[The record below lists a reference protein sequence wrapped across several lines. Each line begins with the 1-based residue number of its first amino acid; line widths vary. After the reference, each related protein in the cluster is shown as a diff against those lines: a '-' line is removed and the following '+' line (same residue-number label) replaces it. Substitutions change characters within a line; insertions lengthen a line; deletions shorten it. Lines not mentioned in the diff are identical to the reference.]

1 MIDWSLQITLHFS
14 FWILQSNQSVEYLK
28 QHISK
33 IISQNEAIMEGV
45 EPALQK
51 KYHKIVG
58 IPRNSNSYS
67 NMMPEMHIQPYASAI
82 APANKNCTEDMVL
95 KSDYQEPSSIDSL
108 KTKSRP
114 FPTLQQQA
122 QQALKKSNSV
132 TAKNHTALNLSIDP
146 QPLNLSNS
154 SGEANRKKLSG
165 IESIHGNSPMASTSN
180 APDMSTAPSNT
191 PYENHHPQNPER
203 SIIKSLL
210 LNSRGL
216 AVPTTGEGEDAVYIC
231 PLCNIS
237 FRSADNLQ
245 YHTKCYCQGT
255 PQVSLSLS
263 VHTIGSPHSAP
274 ISPVGSPSH
283 KYFRSNSFNLYHH
296 PEKYSPNT
304 LAKLASSSLRHHR
317 TPLSLAKLAAQQAAG
332 YYLNKVP
339 ANAASLYSVASLGG
353 VSSSLFKPSIGNTST
368 SASSISSIATE
379 SQSVSSQCIQIT
391 KQLMDASLPSPGP
404 LLGKTRLVDHYN
416 VPRMASQ
423 QKENPGCSTKMETT
437 PASVETSLFLPN
449 SNKITPKDQTQLPM
463 NEEPYTPRSQKLL
476 QMCGGDV
483 TIVEKT
489 VEKTP
494 RFGSSGGSIVSISS
508 SSDSIPENSPLSIR
522 SGLLS
527 GGSIIELPTKRK
539 SITSSVPISPGT
551 LQQSLPNLSRLNCNQ
566 SILNNYFQ
574 FPSAINSIT
583 AYNPLTLPPN
593 QQEFHSDLPAAIEAT
608 KIIHGGKLAISHT
621 FFLSELQFIGTIYR
635 FSFLLKEK

>member
-1 MIDWSLQITLHFS
+1 
-14 FWILQSNQSVEYLK
+14 
-28 QHISK
+28 
-33 IISQNEAIMEGV
+33 MEGV

-58 IPRNSNSYS
+58 IPRNCNSYA

-82 APANKNCTEDMVL
+82 TPASKNSEDMQL
-95 KSDYQEPSSIDSL
+95 KSDYQESSSIESP
-108 KTKSRP
+108 KAKSRP

-122 QQALKKSNSV
+122 QQALKKSNS
-132 TAKNHTALNLSIDP
+132 TTTKSHTALNLSIDP

-154 SGEANRKKLSG
+154 SGEANRRKLSG
-165 IESIHGNSPMASTSN
+165 IESIRGSSPMASTSN
-180 APDMSTAPSNT
+180 APDLNT
-191 PYENHHPQNPER
+191 VPPNATYENHHPQNPER

-210 LNSRGL
+210 LNSKGL

-263 VHTIGSPHSAP
+263 AHTTGSPHSAP

-296 PEKYSPNT
+296 SEKYSPNT

-339 ANAASLYSVASLGG
+339 ANAASLYSVASLSGI
-353 VSSSLFKPSIGNTST
+353 SSSIFKPSIGNSST
-368 SASSISSIATE
+368 SASSAGSTASE

-416 VPRMASQ
+416 APRIASQ
-423 QKENPGCSTKMETT
+423 QKETPGSSTKMETT
-437 PASVETSLFLPN
+437 PAPVETSLFLPN
-449 SNKITPKDQTQLPM
+449 SNKATQKDQTHLPM
-463 NEEPYTPRSQKLL
+463 NEEQFTPRTQKLL

-483 TIVEKT
+483 TIVET
-489 VEKTP
+489 VEKSI

-527 GGSIIELPTKRK
+527 GGSIIELPSKRK
-539 SITSSVPISPGT
+539 SITSNVPISPGT

-566 SILNNYFQ
+566 SLLSNYFQ

-583 AYNPLTLPPN
+583 AYNPLTLPTN

-608 KIIHGGKLAISHT
+608 KIIHGGKFVQSTT
-621 FFLSELQFIGTIYR
+621 FNLNV
-635 FSFLLKEK
+635 

>member
-1 MIDWSLQITLHFS
+1 
-14 FWILQSNQSVEYLK
+14 
-28 QHISK
+28 
-33 IISQNEAIMEGV
+33 MEGV

-51 KYHKIVG
+51 KYHKIIG
-58 IPRNSNSYS
+58 IPRNSNSYI
-67 NMMPEMHIQPYASAI
+67 NMPEMHMQTYEFASTSA
-82 APANKNCTEDMVL
+82 AAAAASPLPTNKNSDEMQV
-95 KSDYQEPSSIDSL
+95 KSDYHEPSSIDSA
-108 KTKSRP
+108 KAKSRP

-122 QQALKKSNSV
+122 QQALKKSNSE
-132 TAKNHTALNLSIDP
+132 TTKSHAALNLSIDL

-154 SGEANRKKLSG
+154 SAETNRKKQSG
-165 IESIHGNSPMASTSN
+165 IESIHLSSSVASTSN
-180 APDMSTAPSNT
+180 APDLSTAPSNT
-191 PYENHHPQNPER
+191 TYENHHPQNPER

-255 PQVSLSLS
+255 PQVSLSLTA
-263 VHTIGSPHSAP
+263 HTTGSPHSAP

-296 PEKYSPNT
+296 SEKYSPNT
-304 LAKLASSSLRHHR
+304 LAKLASSSLRHR

-339 ANAASLYSVASLGG
+339 ANAASLYTVATLGG
-353 VSSSLFKPSIGNTST
+353 VTNSPFKSSIGISSTST
-368 SASSISSIATE
+368 SSISSIVTE

-416 VPRMASQ
+416 APRMSIQ
-423 QKENPGCSTKMETT
+423 QKETAGSSVKMETA
-437 PASVETSLFLPN
+437 PAPIETSLFLPN
-449 SNKITPKDQTQLPM
+449 TIKATSKDQTHLPM
-463 NEEPYTPRSQKLL
+463 NEDQFTPRGQKLL

-483 TIVEKT
+483 TIVEKTT

-508 SSDSIPENSPLSIR
+508 SSDTIPENSPLSIR

-527 GGSIIELPTKRK
+527 GGSIIELPPKRK
-539 SITSSVPISPGT
+539 STTSSVPISPGT
-551 LQQSLPNLSRLNCNQ
+551 LQQSLPNLSRLNSNQ
-566 SILNNYFQ
+566 GLLTNYFQ

-583 AYNPLTLPPN
+583 AYNPLTLPPS

-608 KIIHGGKLAISHT
+608 KIIHGGKLIISNMVLQLNSNYV
-621 FFLSELQFIGTIYR
+621 FFSLTLLWYR
-635 FSFLLKEK
+635 KNYSICSWYTRTKLVISKCPNFAKNSTDTV